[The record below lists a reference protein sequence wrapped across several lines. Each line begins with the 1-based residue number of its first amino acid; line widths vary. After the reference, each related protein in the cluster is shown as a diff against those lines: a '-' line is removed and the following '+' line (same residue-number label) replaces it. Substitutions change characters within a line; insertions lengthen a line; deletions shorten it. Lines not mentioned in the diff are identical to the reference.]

1 MPIHKG
7 IFSAVSDVL
16 SLADAVRRRVSGQR
30 DVGMTWV
37 NRGAY
42 GTSPVVTGIGPLRRL
57 ATRPSAMPTTQP
69 VGTSVIGDLACSVIP
84 EGRARD
90 ICMGA
95 IGTNGSTSPTTT
107 VQTQDPCPEGYYKI
121 PGTDTCINPLA
132 IPPGGTPATVGAG
145 GVAVVGAFGMPGI
158 SPSIVGNITKDD
170 GSTGPILRCP
180 SGMALAKDNICYVR
194 SLIPR
199 SFRKWNPG
207 MRPLLTGGERKV
219 LSRANTLRGKVKTL
233 ATASG
238 FACKKKC

>member
-57 ATRPSAMPTTQP
+57 ATRPSAMPTTQA
-69 VGTSVIGDLACSVIP
+69 VGTSVIGDLA
-84 EGRARD
+84 
-90 ICMGA
+90 
-95 IGTNGSTSPTTT
+95 
-107 VQTQDPCPEGYYKI
+107 
-121 PGTDTCINPLA
+121 
-132 IPPGGTPATVGAG
+132 
-145 GVAVVGAFGMPGI
+145 
-158 SPSIVGNITKDD
+158 
-170 GSTGPILRCP
+170 
-180 SGMALAKDNICYVR
+180 
-194 SLIPR
+194 
-199 SFRKWNPG
+199 
-207 MRPLLTGGERKV
+207 GGERKV